1 MFVILLDIPAQKFLK
16 KVDKNTAS
24 RIVESIE
31 KLAEEPILHDSK
43 RIMGSKE
50 NLFRIR
56 VGKFRVLYRIDYE
69 NRHIIITKIDSREH
83 IYN

>member
-1 MFVILLDIPAQKFLK
+1 MFVILLDLPAQKFLRKIDK
-16 KVDKNTAS
+16 KIAS

-31 KLAEEPILHDSK
+31 KLAEEPIRHDSK

-56 VGKFRVLYRIDYE
+56 VGKFRVLYRVDYE
-69 NRHIIITKIDSREH
+69 NSHIVITKIDSREH